1 MEKLIPYSVHLPP
14 ALHKKL
20 KAAAKD
26 RKASGLVRDAIT
38 AALEDKTMF
47 EQGYDSGVDFTL
59 QIIMDH
65 PLMNSLQWQGES
77 MAGIITGLVEA
88 KRG

>member
-26 RKASGLVRDAIT
+26 RKASAIVRDAVT
-38 AALEDKTMF
+38 ALLDDKGAF
-47 EQGYDSGVDFTL
+47 EHGYDSG
-59 QIIMDH
+59 MDQAVFAVRNH
-65 PLMNSLQWQGES
+65 PLLNSLQWQGES
-77 MAGIITGLVEA
+77 MADIVARLVEA
-88 KRG
+88 ERG